1 MALDNALGMTD
12 EEFLSQD
19 LSTLEDEFDNQE
31 LEASTS
37 QEDEQ
42 PTQDTEVT
50 EELTSE
56 ADVED
61 QVTEPQDN
69 AQEQPEPEP
78 IVAED
83 SQPFED
89 TQSEQEP
96 EAKSTEPASLDT
108 EDKVSDTDGDTRE
121 TPTVD
126 FQGAYEK
133 IFSPFKANG
142 TEMRVDTVEDVMS
155 LMKMGANYQKKM
167 AALAPNLK
175 IVKMLEKNNLLDAS
189 KLNNLIDLSK
199 NNPAAISKLIKDSGI
214 DPLDIDTDEDVQY
227 TPNEYHVSDKEYK
240 LDEALESIKDSSTFK
255 QTIDVLST
263 QWDTESKNI
272 ISDNPQFIGIIDEHM
287 QNGVYAE
294 INKLIT
300 KERALGRLEGVSDIT
315 AYKQA
320 AQYLAN
326 TGVLNDTSTP
336 SAAVT
341 QPTSDVSSKTKAQN
355 DAKLSTKRK
364 AAASTKTSSKP
375 ATSQPDF
382 LKMTD
387 DEFMKMAA
395 V

>member
-12 EEFLSQD
+12 EEFMKQD
-19 LSTLEDEFDNQE
+19 LSVLEDELDNE
-31 LEASTS
+31 LEQTS
-37 QEDEQ
+37 SDEVEATAE
-42 PTQDTEVT
+42 PDTEIV
-50 EELTSE
+50 EEQTSTD
-56 ADVED
+56 DVEP
-61 QVTEPQDN
+61 QETESQDN

-89 TQSEQEP
+89 TQSEPET
-96 EAKSTEPASLDT
+96 EAKSAEPASLDT
-108 EDKVSDTDGDTRE
+108 EDKVSDTEGDTQE
-121 TPTVD
+121 TQTVD

-133 IFSPFKANG
+133 IFAPFKANG
-142 TEMRVDTVEDVMS
+142 TEMQVESVEDVMS

-214 DPLDIDTDEDVQY
+214 DPLDIDTDEDVAY
-227 TPNEYHVSDKEYK
+227 TPNDYKVSDKEYR
-240 LDEALESIKDSSTFK
+240 LDEALDSIKESKTFK
-255 QTIDVLST
+255 DTIDVLSNK
-263 QWDTESKNI
+263 WDNESKNAI
-272 ISDNPQFIGIIDEHM
+272 AEDPSMIGIIDSHM

-294 INKLIT
+294 IDKLVT
-300 KERALGRLEGVSDIT
+300 KERALGRLGGVSDLA
-315 AYKQA
+315 AYRQA
-320 AQYLAN
+320 AQYLASI
-326 TGVLNDTSTP
+326 GVLSDGSP
-336 SAAVT
+336 KVKQAPV
-341 QPTSDVSSKTKAQN
+341 TSDVSSKTKAQD
-355 DAKLSTKRK
+355 DAKLNTKRK

-375 ATSQPDF
+375 ATTSPDY

-387 DEFMKMAA
+387 EEFMKMAA

>member
-12 EEFLSQD
+12 EEFLNQD

-61 QVTEPQDN
+61 QVTDPQNN

-78 IVAED
+78 IVAEN

-89 TQSEQEP
+89 TQAEQEP

-108 EDKVSDTDGDTRE
+108 EDKVSDTDGDTQE

-142 TEMRVDTVEDVMS
+142 TEMRVDTVDDVMS

-240 LDEALESIKDSSTFK
+240 LDEALEGIKDSSTFK

-263 QWDTESKNI
+263 QWDTESKNV

-300 KERALGRLEGVSDIT
+300 KERALGRLEGMSDIN

-320 AQYLAN
+320 AQYLAS
-326 TGVLNDTSTP
+326 TGVLNDTGVP

-341 QPTSDVSSKTKAQN
+341 QPVSDVSSKTKAQN
-355 DAKLSTKRK
+355 DAKLSNKRK